1 MSPVLKTIKSRRSI
15 RKFRQDQL
23 RREDLDLIL
32 EAAIW
37 APSGHNAQPWHFLVI
52 QDKGKIDEM
61 STKTI
66 SIMADSP
73 IEWVRKLAGRE
84 GYHLF
89 HRAPTV
95 IVVSGKRPGSD
106 LLFPH
111 ADCSAAIQNMLL
123 AAESLNIG
131 SCWVGLT
138 GFLFGIPEEVE
149 ALGIPEDCQPLYSVC
164 FGYKDDSFVPP
175 VPPRKEGKVTFYQ
188 ARKS

>member
-1 MSPVLKTIKSRRSI
+1 SI